1 MAWNSEAGKEGQRE
15 SSSCRDSFPQPEQNI
30 RTLLLEELE
39 NSASSAVP
47 SCETRNGDLGG
58 TCTGRLRAP
67 VHSRSSMPP
76 GWAQWTQQ
84 LGETVTSV
92 SVREGNTGPESMK
105 TRKKKKRPGSERATS
120 VWLQEVLLRLTGCW
134 GKQVV
139 LAGRQLRSPR
149 QPRGDWTSG
158 GL

>member
-105 TRKKKKRPGSERATS
+105 TRKKKKKA
-120 VWLQEVLLRLTGCW
+120 WLREGNFSLAAGGPAEADRLLGETGGPCRETIEEP
-134 GKQVV
+134 QT
-139 LAGRQLRSPR
+139 AQR
-149 QPRGDWTSG
+149 
-158 GL
+158 